1 MLIDSLCDLR
11 ENRARSL
18 AWEQQAAA
26 LHTLLSFYECVEAI
40 ACSCCAQTTELCYV
54 GRALSSSRSSRAS
67 RETLVSAR
75 ESRKNS
81 TYTRAWP
88 LWYTVPVFR
97 VA

>member
-54 GRALSSSRSSRAS
+54 GLCARKQEKFHLHKSLAALVYC
-67 RETLVSAR
+67 TCIQGGVS
-75 ESRKNS
+75 
-81 TYTRAWP
+81 
-88 LWYTVPVFR
+88 
-97 VA
+97 

>member
-40 ACSCCAQTTELCYV
+40 ACSCCARTTEFCYV
-54 GRALSSSRSSRAS
+54 GCALSSPRPSRAS
-67 RETLVSAR
+67 RETLAFACTSG
-75 ESRKNS
+75 KIF
-81 TYTRAWP
+81 TYTRARP
-88 LWYTVPVFR
+88 LWYTVPVSR
-97 VA
+97 AE